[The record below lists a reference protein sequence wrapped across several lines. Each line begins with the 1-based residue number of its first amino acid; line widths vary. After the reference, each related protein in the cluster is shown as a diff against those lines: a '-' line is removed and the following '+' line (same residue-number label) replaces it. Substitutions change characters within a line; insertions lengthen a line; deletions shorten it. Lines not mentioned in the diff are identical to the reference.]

1 MGRGN
6 KKHQVYVIDFGL
18 AKRYRDPRTGLHIPY
33 KDGKSLTGTARYA
46 SINTHLGI
54 EQARRD
60 DIEAIGYILVYFMK
74 GNLPWQGLKA
84 RNVKEKYEKIK
95 EKKISTNLD
104 DLCQGLP
111 DEFKTFIQYARDLKF
126 EDRPDY
132 SYLREIIRQICEKE
146 HLTFNYN
153 KYDWILKKEASH
165 NEEQKEGNKSKN
177 NENNNQKEKTKNKE
191 NNQKDKD
198 QDSN

>member
-1 MGRGN
+1 
-6 KKHQVYVIDFGL
+6 
-18 AKRYRDPRTGLHIPY
+18 
-33 KDGKSLTGTARYA
+33 
-46 SINTHLGI
+46 
-54 EQARRD
+54 
-60 DIEAIGYILVYFMK
+60 MK

-95 EKKISTNLD
+95 EKKISTNLN

-132 SYLREIIRQICEKE
+132 SYLREIIRQICEKN

-165 NEEQKEGNKSKN
+165 NEEQKEGNKTKN
-177 NENNNQKEKTKNKE
+177 NENNNQKEKNKNKNNE
-191 NNQKDKD
+191 NNNQKDKD